1 MDTDLLLEKYEALS
15 PTLNERSR
23 RVWAATEARAI
34 GRGGPGAVA
43 KATGISVSTIRRG
56 LRELDRDEPPL
67 PQDSIRRPGGGRK
80 RTADTDTTLIVD
92 LEGLV
97 EPTVSG
103 DPQSPLRWTS
113 RSVRRLAKELQ
124 RMGHDVSHSLVAS
137 LLREQGYSLQGNK
150 KSREGTSHPDR
161 DDQFRHI
168 SRRVR
173 GMQRRKQPVISVDTK
188 KKELVG
194 DFKNQ
199 GKEWRPRGQP
209 EIVRVHDFKIPEL
222 GKANPY
228 GVYDLTNNAGW
239 VSVGIDH
246 DTAAFAVNSIRRW
259 WTKMGRAAYP
269 EAKQLLIT
277 ADAGGSNGSRNRLWK
292 VELQKLADDT
302 GLTIMVCHFPPGTS
316 KWNTIEPRMF
326 SHISMNWRGKPLTS
340 LAVIVN
346 LIARTT
352 TGTGLRIRC
361 ELDRRKYP
369 KGKKVTDAEM
379 AALSMKRDTFHGD
392 WNYKFLPRA

>member
-92 LEGLV
+92 LEGII

-199 GKEWRPRGQP
+199 GKEWRPRGEP

-316 KWNTIEPRMF
+316 KWNKIEHRMF